1 MKTNRYNLEKIQ
13 KIILFNLLVLVG
25 ILYPSLVSAQPGFTI
40 SGEIISAEN
49 GEAVAFANV
58 ALFDSAQ
65 TLILNGAAGNETG
78 NFILN
83 GVAPGTYQI
92 QVSALGFESWTKK
105 VEMHGNVNL
114 GFVPLL
120 NSNVQLKDV
129 DVIAER
135 IKAKPSPDK
144 TTFFVN
150 SKMHESSNTG
160 TDILKLIP
168 GLQVD
173 LQQNIS
179 LEGSQN
185 IIILVDGK
193 ERDRSFLSQLPA
205 SKIDKV
211 EVISSPPAKYDAS
224 VTGVIN
230 IVLAKGKNT
239 GLDGHVYLEIP
250 TSGSVIFLTPAY
262 SLNYG
267 FGKFNLFTSY
277 NGDLRYFNITESY
290 RREIF
295 SNSEISKIISTQN
308 VRQKTWSHRFHYGFD
323 WFLNERNQ
331 LNFYA
336 FYNPFSQELDGDV
349 EVQSTGSETTNW
361 LAEKEDKDLNYSGFY
376 SLWYNHFFDK
386 TTGHELALDM
396 SLHNLKAENASI
408 FSNSETGY
416 FQENKVKPN
425 NQNIHIKLDYTLPV
439 SEKIKLNAGF
449 QTRLTTMND
458 RNSATFRYEETVFA
472 GYGTLSYKTTK
483 LETTLGLR
491 LENQNTKL
499 HEEKIRKEIFLLPN
513 FSAIYN
519 LNEKQTLKLNYR
531 RSVSWPGFYQLNSYT
546 SVEDPFTLNS
556 GNANLRPETHNQVN
570 LEYSRRFK
578 NHFVSARLFYHKTTD
593 AIRNLMFLNDN
604 GLFEIQKNN
613 LGEIRRTGIQ
623 FSGALSFGNV
633 GINPY
638 LKIFDAFSKPNQLVA
653 EHQIES
659 KHQLVLESGLSAFAT
674 FKKGFTASVIFQ
686 YASPMNE
693 IRGNTFSDALYF
705 VSLEKSFSKNLKAG
719 IVSGLP
725 LAKTFTYQGSEVVG
739 PDFYH
744 FSKGEIQLSTVP
756 LWFKISYRFSSGKNV
771 QKIERTGEVPVQE
784 KRKGF

>member
-1 MKTNRYNLEKIQ
+1 MDNSTKIK
-13 KIILFNLLVLVG
+13 KIILFKLLAAAC

-40 SGEIISAEN
+40 SGEIVSVEN
-49 GEAVAFANV
+49 NEAVAFANI
-58 ALFDSAQ
+58 ALLDSTRTQ
-65 TLILNGAAGNETG
+65 IIDGAAGNETG
-78 NFILN
+78 KFILKD
-83 GVAPGTYQI
+83 VAPGTYLIQI
-92 QVSALGFESWTKK
+92 SAVGFESWTKK
-105 VEMHGNVNL
+105 MRMRGNVNL
-114 GFVPLL
+114 GTVPLL

-150 SKMHESSNTG
+150 WKMQETSNTG

-173 LQQNIS
+173 LQQNVS

-224 VTGVIN
+224 VTGVVN
-230 IVLAKGKNT
+230 IVLSRENNT
-239 GLDGHVYLEIP
+239 GLEGHIYLEIP
-250 TSGSVIFLTPAY
+250 TSGSEIFLTPAY

-277 NGDLRYFNITESY
+277 NGDIRYFNITESY
-290 RREIF
+290 SRKISGNPEMNEI
-295 SNSEISKIISTQN
+295 NSTQN
-308 VRQKTWSHRFHYGFD
+308 VHQKTWSHRFHYGFD
-323 WFLNERNQ
+323 WFINERNQ

-336 FYNPFSQELDGDV
+336 FYNPHSQEHDGDA
-349 EVQSTGSETTNW
+349 EVNSTGSETSGW

-376 SLWYNHFFDK
+376 SLWYNYFFDK
-386 TTGHELALDM
+386 TAGHELALDM
-396 SLHNLKAENASI
+396 SLHNLKAVNASI

-458 RNSATFRYEETVFA
+458 RNSATFRYDETVFA

-483 LETTLGLR
+483 LETTLGFR
-491 LENQNTKL
+491 LENQNTIL
-499 HEEKIRKEIFLLPN
+499 QEEKNRKEIFLLPN

-519 LNEKQTLKLNYR
+519 LNEKQTLKLIYR
-531 RSVSWPGFYQLNSYT
+531 HSLSWPGFYQLNSYK
-546 SVEDPFTLNS
+546 SVEDPFTFNS
-556 GNANLRPETHNQVN
+556 GNANLRPETHNQVYF
-570 LEYSRRFK
+570 EYSCRFK
-578 NHFVSARLFYHKTTD
+578 NHFISARLFYHKTSD

-613 LGEIRRTGIQ
+613 LGEIRQTGFQ
-623 FSGALSFGNV
+623 LSGALSFGKV

-638 LKIFDAFSKPNQLVA
+638 LKIFDAYSKPNQLPA
-653 EHQIES
+653 KHQIES

-693 IRGNTFSDALYF
+693 IQGNTFSDALYF

-725 LAKTFTYQGSEVVG
+725 LAKTFTYQGSEVAG
-739 PDFYH
+739 RDFYH
-744 FSKGEIQLSTVP
+744 YSKGEIQLSSVP
-756 LWFKISYRFSSGKNV
+756 LWIKISYRFSSGKHV
-771 QKIERTGEVPVQE
+771 QKIERIKMAPEQE